1 MSTFFLGDRQQE
13 LVELMDDPACDLRLL
28 ENTYV
33 QFATLNQL
41 IAGWASVYRTW
52 IRPRLR
58 RGPATVLD
66 IGCGGGD
73 VLRLLSRLANRDGLV
88 LLGTG
93 IDADARA
100 IAFASRTDPAKAL
113 GIELLPHGSNDLVR
127 EGRTFDFVISNHV
140 LHHLDADSMTQF
152 LSDSETLAKKAVV
165 HNDIRRHDLGYA
177 GFEILSLAFRD
188 SFIRPDGKTS
198 IRRSYTRDELSAAL
212 PDGWTAHTLFPFR
225 LLAVHVAS

>member
-1 MSTFFLGDRQQE
+1 MSTYFLGERQQE

-28 ENTYV
+28 DNTYAH
-33 QFATLNQL
+33 FATLNRL
-41 IAGWASVYRTW
+41 IAGWTSVYRRW

-73 VLRLLSRLANRDGLV
+73 VLRLLAGLANRDGLV

-93 IDADARA
+93 IDPDERA
-100 IAFASRTDPAKAL
+100 IAFASRTNAAKAS
-113 GIELLPHGSNDLVR
+113 GIELLPHHSKDLVR

-140 LHHLDADSMTQF
+140 LHHLDADAMTQF
-152 LSDSETLAKKAVV
+152 LADSEALATVAAV

-177 GFEILSLAFRD
+177 GFEILSLAFMD

-198 IRRSYTRDELSAAL
+198 IRRSYSRDELAAVL
-212 PDGWTAHTLFPFR
+212 PDDWTARTLFPFR
-225 LLAVHVAS
+225 LLAVHVAT